1 MFVPSDKKPRSFK
14 DHILIVVYY
23 VVLKEI
29 KPNHT
34 PCSNYSSFVFS
45 ANVVWASKFSA

>member
-14 DHILIVVYY
+14 DHILIVVYH

-29 KPNHT
+29 KPNYT
-34 PCSNYSSFVFS
+34 PCSNYNRFVS
-45 ANVVWASKFSA
+45 AYVVSPSKISA